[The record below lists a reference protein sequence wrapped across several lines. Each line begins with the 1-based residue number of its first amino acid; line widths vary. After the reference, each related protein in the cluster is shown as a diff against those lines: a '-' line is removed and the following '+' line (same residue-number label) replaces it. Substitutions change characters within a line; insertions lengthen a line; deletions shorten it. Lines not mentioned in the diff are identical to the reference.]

1 MYIYPDKIIIYPYS
15 YMKPRNYKLQ
25 ITKNIILAL
34 CFLVLD
40 IHYWCQISKDSA
52 IWILAVGFAI
62 FTISRILDIIHDIN
76 ESRVIK
82 AIGEPQGTQNQ
93 LSLILDFCGC
103 AVLIVCFII
112 LCCSI
117 FGNQLLGKF
126 PFILE
131 IRCLA
136 QIVVSGIFI

>member
-1 MYIYPDKIIIYPYS
+1 
-15 YMKPRNYKLQ
+15 MKPRNFKLQ

-40 IHYWCQISKDSA
+40 VYYWCQISKDSA
-52 IWILAVGFAI
+52 IWILAVGFTI

-117 FGNQLLGKF
+117 FGN
-126 PFILE
+126 
-131 IRCLA
+131 
-136 QIVVSGIFI
+136 

>member
-1 MYIYPDKIIIYPYS
+1 
-15 YMKPRNYKLQ
+15 MKPRNYRLQ

-34 CFLVLD
+34 CILVLD
-40 IHYWCQISKDSA
+40 IYYWCQISKDSA

-62 FTISRILDIIHDIN
+62 FAISRILDIIHDIN

-82 AIGEPQGTQNQ
+82 TIGEPQDAQNQ

-103 AVLIVCFII
+103 AVLIVWFII

-117 FGNQLLGKF
+117 FGN
-126 PFILE
+126 
-131 IRCLA
+131 
-136 QIVVSGIFI
+136 

>member
-1 MYIYPDKIIIYPYS
+1 
-15 YMKPRNYKLQ
+15 MKPRNYKLQ

-76 ESRVIK
+76 ESRVITYIP
-82 AIGEPQGTQNQ
+82 ASIHNEAM
-93 LSLILDFCGC
+93 LSG
-103 AVLIVCFII
+103 AWT
-112 LCCSI
+112 SI
-117 FGNQLLGKF
+117 
-126 PFILE
+126 
-131 IRCLA
+131 A
-136 QIVVSGIFI
+136 Q

>member
-1 MYIYPDKIIIYPYS
+1 
-15 YMKPRNYKLQ
+15 MKSRNYKLQ

-40 IHYWCQISKDSA
+40 VYYWCQISKDSA

-62 FTISRILDIIHDIN
+62 FSVSRILDIIHAIN
-76 ESRVIK
+76 ESRVYES
-82 AIGEPQGTQNQ
+82 IGEPQGAQNR

-103 AVLIVCFII
+103 AVLTVCFII

-117 FGNQLLGKF
+117 FGN
-126 PFILE
+126 
-131 IRCLA
+131 
-136 QIVVSGIFI
+136 